1 MLEKFNPALIGSR
14 ERVAAGR
21 EADLPVFYG
30 DAGSVH
36 VLERVGLHRAK
47 AVVVLLDTP
56 AAMYR
61 YGRPN

>member
-1 MLEKFNPALIGSR
+1 M
-14 ERVAAGR
+14 
-21 EADLPVFYG
+21 FYG

-36 VLERVGLHRAK
+36 VLERVGLTRAK

-61 YGRPN
+61 YGRPDLFSFGKARVLGFSGPSRGRF